1 MLTGLY
7 GDGPSLGREIDVL
20 HLLAVRLPL
29 LFGSSDA
36 WLLER
41 RSILKSNRKGAGRNQ
56 TVAMQRKDQREVK
69 KALSPDQIGMK
80 GRRKRILLP
89 ESRADLLTGLVGLCV
104 VHGDGDGAPAHG
116 CRHGQRELQRVASG
130 SLLRKQIAGSL
141 HKRAIACKQAH

>member
-89 ESRADLLTGLVGLCV
+89 ESRADLLTGLVGL
-104 VHGDGDGAPAHG
+104 GEIGRAS
-116 CRHGQRELQRVASG
+116 CRERV
-130 SLLRKQIAGSL
+130 
-141 HKRAIACKQAH
+141 